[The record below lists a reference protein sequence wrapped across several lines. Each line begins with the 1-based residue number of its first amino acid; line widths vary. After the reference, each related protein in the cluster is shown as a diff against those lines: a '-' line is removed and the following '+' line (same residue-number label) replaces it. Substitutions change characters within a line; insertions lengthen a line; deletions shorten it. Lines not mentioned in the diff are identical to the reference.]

1 MSRSYGQYC
10 GLARALDVVG
20 DRWNLL
26 IIRQLLVAPARYRE
40 LLGGL
45 PGVATNLLADRLR
58 DLEKVGVIERRLAED
73 GNAIVYALTPWGAE
87 LRVPIEGLVR
97 WSTPLM
103 ARGPDG
109 DRFCAEWLVV
119 ALPALLAGKAGAR
132 RSLRVGI
139 AVDGPLVQVRVT
151 RSGIAVSLHDGRH
164 LDAVVRADPSVV
176 LGLAAGV
183 LALDHALELV
193 EIEGDEEAVRAVFG
207 ARRADAGDSAPDD
220 RPPVGPTR

>member
-26 IIRQLLVAPARYRE
+26 IVRQLLMAPARYRE
-40 LLGGL
+40 LLDGL

-58 DLEKVGVIERRLAED
+58 DLETAGVIERRLAEE

-87 LRVPIEGLVR
+87 LREPIESLIR

-103 ARGPDG
+103 ARGPGG
-109 DRFCAEWLVV
+109 DHFRAEWLV
-119 ALPALLAGKAGAR
+119 LPLSALLTGKAAAR
-132 RSLRVGI
+132 RSSTVGI
-139 AVDGPLVQVRVT
+139 AVDDHLLQVRTT
-151 RSGIAVSLHDGRH
+151 RSGTEVSLHDGRD
-164 LDAVVRADPSVV
+164 LDAVVRADAPTI

-183 LALDHALELV
+183 LTLDDTPGPV
-193 EIEGDEEAVRAVFG
+193 DIEGDEAAVRAVF
-207 ARRADAGDSAPDD
+207 SS
-220 RPPVGPTR
+220 PTRP

>member
-26 IIRQLLVAPARYRE
+26 IVRQLLMAPARYRE
-40 LLGGL
+40 LLDGL

-58 DLEKVGVIERRLAED
+58 DLETAGVVERRLAEE

-87 LRVPIEGLVR
+87 LREPVEGLIR

-103 ARGPDG
+103 ARGSDG
-109 DRFCAEWLVV
+109 DRFHSEWLVV
-119 ALPALLAGKAGAR
+119 GLGALFAGRAAPR
-132 RSLRVGI
+132 PSTVGI
-139 AVDGPLVQVRVT
+139 AVDGRLLQVRAT
-151 RSGIAVSLHDGRH
+151 RSGIEVTLHDGGD
-164 LDAVVRADPSVV
+164 LDAVVRADGSII

-183 LALDHALELV
+183 LTLNDTRGLV
-193 EIEGDEEAVRAVFG
+193 DIEGDEAAVRAVFN
-207 ARRADAGDSAPDD
+207 P
-220 RPPVGPTR
+220 PTRS